1 MSPRGFLLVV
11 LPLLCLSVAACRDR
25 RMDARDLTTLTV
37 VRHLPA
43 PLPADSTSLAGVAAD
58 SVDSPAADA
67 PAAPGSTPAS
77 PGELRPPKGEYH
89 VIAASFP
96 DSLSAVARLRVYQGK
111 GFPDACILHAN
122 ARYRVSIARY
132 ATRQAAIDARA
143 RLVKTLDQPDLW
155 IARH

>member
-11 LPLLCLSVAACRDR
+11 LPLLCLFVAACRDR

-37 VRHLPA
+37 ARHLPA

-67 PAAPGSTPAS
+67 PAASAPAA

-96 DSLSAVARLRVYQGK
+96 DSLSAVARLRVYQSK